1 MMFNRLPGGHIN
13 YQSLMSQLR
22 MMAVGIYP
30 SSQLG
35 EILKMVV
42 TEVRNTLASD
52 RAVIY
57 RILADGDGIV
67 ESESVNPQW
76 LSIQGK
82 LIYDSCFPTKWIPQY
97 QAGRFSVIEDVN
109 THPLDDCC
117 KKILTTFQIKANLV
131 VPILVKSPQ
140 NEENSV
146 LWGLLIAQQCSI
158 PRQWS
163 SLEIEFLQLLAT
175 QLGNAIQPVPQH
187 QHSTSRR
194 SPQWGQKQ
202 KNAANLP
209 QYKFKLTPKTR
220 HKNSPKLLR
229 TTKEL
234 ANIISLADL
243 KAFDRLQTP
252 IWIYDLDNWQIWWGN
267 TASLHIWN
275 APSREELLKRDFSDV
290 SEATRIRLKSYLHQF
305 QQGKTINENWTFYPQ
320 GQPVAV
326 RCLFSGVQI
335 EDGRMVMLVEAT
347 NQVTENIAP
356 EILRGIEALHHTTL
370 MISLYT
376 MDGVPLMQNPAALD
390 CYEDTLHPNS
400 GSDNVF
406 LRHFV
411 DSSIGQQAIAAIN
424 LGQTFSIDTQVFTTQ
439 GIRWH
444 SIDIRCTR
452 DPVTGNYLMLVNEK
466 DITKQ
471 QVALEEQQRAEQE
484 LRWQEALLRSMTDTS
499 LLAFLVVD
507 NRTDEILYFNH
518 RFCEIWGIEHRESE
532 MRLGALNN
540 NEIIPDCVKL
550 IADVPAFAETCK
562 PLQSVD
568 NRSVIEDHIPLIDGR
583 TIRRFSSQIR
593 DSQDRYW
600 GRLYIFEDISDVCD
614 ELRLRIQAEIAIKE
628 SEERYR
634 SVITAMT
641 EGIVLQQADGC
652 ITACNDSAEI
662 ILGLT
667 AEQMMG
673 RTSID
678 PRWRSIHE
686 DGTPFPG
693 DTHPAIVSLR
703 TGKPLY
709 NVIMGVYKPDGSL
722 TWIAI
727 NSQPLFKPDKSTPYA
742 VLTTFTDITLRKQ
755 AQQALQQQVERER
768 MIYAI
773 AQNIR
778 HSLDLE
784 EILNTT
790 VAEVRSFLQ
799 THRVIIYRFQP
810 DWSGVIISES
820 VSPEYKAI
828 LNLEMTDSY
837 FVETQGEFYQEGKV
851 KITSDIYSIPMTDC
865 HRELL
870 EKYQVRAKL
879 VVPILQGKKLWGLL
893 IAHHCSAPRHWQTWE
908 TSLLEQ
914 LAIQISIA
922 IQQSEIYQQLQT
934 ANQQLENLAMVD
946 QLTQIANRRRF
957 DQKLNF
963 LWEQLLRKQD
973 CISLLLCDIDYFKQ
987 YNDTYGHAA
996 GDDCLRLVGQ
1006 AFQQTVKRATDLAA
1020 RYGGEEF
1027 AVILPNTDTH
1037 GAVQI
1042 AQAINQAI
1050 QHLKIPHTASSVMEY
1065 VTVSIGIATVT
1076 PTPDTLPLDL
1086 ISAADTA
1093 LYQAKSQGRN
1103 RYFVGRIDPD

>member
-22 MMAVGIYP
+22 MIAVGIYP

-35 EILKMVV
+35 EILKMIV

-57 RILADGDGIV
+57 RILAEGDGIV
-67 ESESVNPQW
+67 ESESVSPQS
-76 LSIQGK
+76 LPIQGK
-82 LIYDSCFPTKWIPQY
+82 LIYDACFQTKWIPEY

-117 KKILTTFQIKANLV
+117 REILTKFQIKANLV
-131 VPILVKSPQ
+131 VPILVKSPE

-146 LWGLLIAQQCSI
+146 FWGLLIAQQCSS

-187 QHSTSRR
+187 HHSTSRR
-194 SPQWGQKQ
+194 SPQLGQKQ
-202 KNAANLP
+202 KNATNLSHN
-209 QYKFKLTPKTR
+209 KFKLTPKTCDT
-220 HKNSPKLLR
+220 NSPKLLR

-234 ANIISLADL
+234 ANIISVADL
-243 KAFDRLQTP
+243 QAFDRLQTP
-252 IWIYDLDNWQIWWGN
+252 IWIYDVDNWQMWWAN
-267 TASLHIWN
+267 KASLHIWN
-275 APSREELLKRDFSDV
+275 APSTEELLKSDFSDV
-290 SEATRIRLKSYLHQF
+290 SEATRIRLKSYLDQF

-320 GQPVAV
+320 GKPVAV

-376 MDGVPLMQNPAALD
+376 MAGVPLMQNPAALD
-390 CYEDTLHPNS
+390 CYGDTLHPNS

-411 DSSIGQQAIAAIN
+411 DPSVGQQAIAAIN
-424 LGQTFSIDTQVFTTQ
+424 LGQTFSIDTQVLTTQ

-452 DPVTGNYLMLVNEK
+452 DPITGNYLMLVNEK

-484 LRWQEALLRSMTDTS
+484 LRWQEALLRSMTDSS

-518 RFCEIWGIEHRESE
+518 RFCEIWGIEHRERE
-532 MRLGALNN
+532 LRLGAVKNN
-540 NEIIPDCVKL
+540 DIIPDCLKL

-562 PLQSVD
+562 PLQSVE
-568 NRSVIEDHIPLIDGR
+568 NRCIIEDHIAFIDGR

-593 DSQDRYW
+593 DTQDRYW

-641 EGIVLQQADGC
+641 EGIVLQQADGR
-652 ITACNDSAEI
+652 ITACNDSAQI

-667 AEQMMG
+667 ADQMMG

-693 DTHPAIVSLR
+693 DTHPASVTLR

-709 NVIMGVYKPDGSL
+709 NVIMGVHKPDGSL

-727 NSQPLFKPDKSTPYA
+727 NSQPLFKPDESTPYA

-778 HSLDLE
+778 HSLNLQ

-790 VAEVRSFLQ
+790 VAEVRNFLQ
-799 THRVIIYRFQP
+799 THRVIIYRFQS
-810 DWSGVIISES
+810 DWSGVVVTES
-820 VSPEYKAI
+820 VAPEYKAI
-828 LNLEMTDSY
+828 LNIEITDSY
-837 FVETQGEFYQEGKV
+837 FVETQGESYQQGKV

-879 VVPILQGKKLWGLL
+879 VVPIIQNHHLWGLL

-914 LAIQISIA
+914 LAVQISIA

-957 DQKLNF
+957 DSKLNCV
-963 LWEQLLRKQD
+963 WEQLLRKQD

-1006 AFQQTVKRATDLAA
+1006 VFQQTVKRATDLAA

-1027 AVILPNTDTH
+1027 AVILPNTDTD

-1050 QHLKIPHTASSVMEY
+1050 QHLKIPHTASSVVEY
-1065 VTVSIGIATVT
+1065 VTVSIGIATVI
-1076 PTPDTLPLDL
+1076 PTPDTVPLDL

-1103 RYFVGRIDPD
+1103 RYFVA